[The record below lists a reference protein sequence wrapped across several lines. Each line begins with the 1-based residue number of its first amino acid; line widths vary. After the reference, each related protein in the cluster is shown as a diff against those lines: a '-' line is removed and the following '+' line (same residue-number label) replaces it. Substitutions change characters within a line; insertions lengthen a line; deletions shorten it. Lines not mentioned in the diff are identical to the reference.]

1 MATLFWHD
9 YETTGTDPARDR
21 PLQFA
26 GLRTDLDLEP
36 VGEPVQ
42 FHCQPDPLLLPHPA
56 ACLITGI
63 SPQRA
68 QREGLPEPQ
77 FAARVAAELGAPG
90 TCGVGYNSLRFDDE
104 FTRFLLYRNFYD
116 PYAREWR
123 DGNSRWDII
132 DMLRVARAL
141 RPDGI
146 RWPDHEDGGPSFRLE
161 DLAAANGIA
170 HGQAHD
176 ALSDVHAT
184 IGLARL
190 VRQRQPQLYLHLYE
204 QRGKQRLQPLLDP
217 AARRPVLHVSG
228 RLPRERGYTGLLLP
242 LARQPGNANGVICF
256 DLMGDAEALV
266 RLDAEAIRERV
277 FSPAAALPAGA
288 ERLPLK
294 VIHLNRC
301 PVVLTPRLLDAA
313 AARRLHLDLERCE
326 RNWKVLAN
334 ADLAAKLALA
344 FAHPEPVRP
353 AVDAEAELYAGFLPD
368 AERPLLARVRA
379 AAGQELDA
387 ARIPF
392 RDARYRE
399 LLFRYRARYFP
410 DTLNDLEAENWR
422 EFCRWRLTDPQSG
435 YLGLAAFR
443 AELARLGAEAADPG
457 RRLLLEALAQWGEQV
472 AAAGGLAPAAGP

>member
-26 GLRTDLDLEP
+26 GVRTDENLEP
-36 VGEPVQ
+36 MGEPVQ
-42 FHCQPDPLLLPHPA
+42 FHCRPDPLLLPHPA
-56 ACLITGI
+56 ACLVTGI
-63 SPQRA
+63 SPQQA
-68 QREGLPEPQ
+68 QREGLPEPE
-77 FAARVAAELGAPG
+77 FAARVIAELGAPG

-116 PYAREWR
+116 PYEREWR

-132 DMLRVARAL
+132 DLLRVARAL

-176 ALSDVHAT
+176 ALSDVLAT
-184 IGLARL
+184 LDLARL
-190 VRQRQPQLYLHLYE
+190 VRRRQPRLYRHLYE
-204 QRGKQRLQPLLDP
+204 QRGRRHLLPLLDP

-228 RLPRERGYTGLLLP
+228 RLPRERGYAGLLLP
-242 LARQPGNANGVICF
+242 LARQPGNANGIICF
-256 DLMGDAEALV
+256 DLMGDARALV
-266 RLDAEAIRERV
+266 RLDAEAIRELV

-301 PVVLTPRLLDAA
+301 PVVLTPKLLDAA
-313 AARRLHLDLERCE
+313 TARRLHIDLERC
-326 RNWKVLAN
+326 
-334 ADLAAKLALA
+334 ADHLRILQGAELEAKLALV
-344 FAHPEPVRP
+344 FAPPAASRP
-353 AVDAEAELYAGFLPD
+353 GVDAEAELYAGFLAD

-379 AAGQELDA
+379 AAGHELDP

-410 DTLNDLEAENWR
+410 ETLSDAERDNWR
-422 EFCRWRLTDPQSG
+422 EFCRWRLTDPHSG

-443 AELARLGAEAADPG
+443 AELVQLGTEPAGAAR
-457 RRLLLEALAQWGEQV
+457 RHLLEALAEWGDRV
-472 AAAGGLAPAAGP
+472 AAALGIAAAG